1 MVITPIWCQ
10 HMEKY
15 VCFVHINN
23 DMKLQLFREQSFT
36 PDLTQYYD
44 MCILVCVHV
53 CARGAKCFF
62 CYWILALKLKNN
74 VLNAD

>member
-15 VCFVHINN
+15 MCFVHINN

-36 PDLTQYYD
+36 PELI
-44 MCILVCVHV
+44 M
-53 CARGAKCFF
+53 
-62 CYWILALKLKNN
+62 
-74 VLNAD
+74 

>member
-15 VCFVHINN
+15 VRFVHINN

-36 PDLTQYYD
+36 PELT
-44 MCILVCVHV
+44 
-53 CARGAKCFF
+53 
-62 CYWILALKLKNN
+62 
-74 VLNAD
+74 